1 MSLASP
7 APRERSEIHAAI
19 ERGKATGRPLLA
31 FRLIERLK
39 AVIARWSDVD
49 VMRKAAALAYY
60 AAFSVVPIL
69 VIALWVGALVVDAA
83 NLRGHVLAQVGT
95 IFGEATTAWVG
106 DAIDQAGEMK
116 GGIAALVSVVLLVIG
131 ATTSLA
137 ELKSSLDEIFGTGN
151 MHEEGWL
158 TLVRARAYAFGLI
171 LTLGFLLV
179 LSLFAN
185 ASLTSLLHW
194 SGERFGLD
202 GAWVARAISEVST
215 FLSTGAL
222 FAAVYAWLPSRH
234 IGARAVV
241 RATLISAAL
250 FTIGRWVV
258 STWLATS
265 EAVSSFGAA
274 ASLALV
280 LLWFYYSAVIFY
292 TAALLT
298 AEAGIA
304 QMPDGKAARRP
315 ARERTNAAPDA

>member
-1 MSLASP
+1 MSLAHP
-7 APRERSEIHAAI
+7 APHERSEIRAAI
-19 ERGKATGRPLLA
+19 ERGKATGRPWLA
-31 FRLIERLK
+31 FRLAERAKGLL
-39 AVIARWSDVD
+39 ARWSEVD

-95 IFGEATTAWVG
+95 IFGDGTASWVNQ
-106 DAIDQAGEMK
+106 AIDQAGEMK
-116 GGIAALVSVVLLVIG
+116 SGLAALLSVVLLVIG

-137 ELKSSLDEIFGTGN
+137 ELKSGLDEIFGTGKE
-151 MHEEGWL
+151 HEESWL
-158 TLVRARAYAFGLI
+158 SLVRARAFAFGLI

-185 ASLTSLLHW
+185 ASLTSVLHW
-194 SGERFGLD
+194 GGERFGLS

-215 FLSTGAL
+215 FVSTGAL
-222 FAAVYAWLPSRH
+222 FAAVYAWLPSRR
-234 IGARAVV
+234 IGVRAVI

-292 TAALLT
+292 TAAVIAAETGVAKDVRRKPADGERAT
-298 AEAGIA
+298 AS
-304 QMPDGKAARRP
+304 QDR
-315 ARERTNAAPDA
+315 

>member
-1 MSLASP
+1 MSIAHP
-7 APRERSEIHAAI
+7 ADQDRSEIRAAI

-31 FRLIERLK
+31 FRLAERAK
-39 AVIARWSDVD
+39 AFISRWSEIN
-49 VMRKAAALAYY
+49 VMRKSAALAYY

-83 NLRGHVLAQVGT
+83 NLRGHVLAQVGA
-95 IFGEATTAWVG
+95 IFGEGTTSWVNE
-106 DAIDQAGEMK
+106 AIDQAGDLE
-116 GGIAALVSVVLLVIG
+116 GGLAAIVSLVLLVIG

-137 ELKSSLDEIFGTGN
+137 ELKSSLDEIFGTGRTT
-151 MHEEGWL
+151 EESWL
-158 TLVRARAYAFGLI
+158 SLVRARAYAFGLI

-185 ASLTSLLHW
+185 ASLTSALTW
-194 SGERFGLD
+194 GGERLGLS
-202 GAWVARAISEVST
+202 GAWLARLISELST

-222 FAAVYAWLPSRH
+222 FAAVYAWLPSRR
-234 IGARAVV
+234 IGARAVL

-258 STWLATS
+258 ATWLATS

-292 TAALLT
+292 TAAVLA
-298 AEAGIA
+298 AESGVAKASA
-304 QMPDGKAARRP
+304 QASADGP
-315 ARERTNAAPDA
+315 GRERTPAALDA

>member
-1 MSLASP
+1 MSLAHP
-7 APRERSEIHAAI
+7 ASDERSEIRAAI

-31 FRLIERLK
+31 FRLAERAKGL
-39 AVIARWSDVD
+39 VARWSEVD

-60 AAFSVVPIL
+60 ATFSVVPIL

-95 IFGEATTAWVG
+95 IFGDGTASWVSE
-106 DAIDQAGEMK
+106 AIDQAGEMK
-116 GGIAALVSVVLLVIG
+116 GGVAALVSVALLVIG

-137 ELKSSLDEIFGTGN
+137 ELKSSLDEIFGTGKE
-151 MHEEGWL
+151 HEESWL
-158 TLVRARAYAFGLI
+158 SLVRARAFAFGLI

-194 SGERFGLD
+194 GGQRFGLS
-202 GAWVARAISEVST
+202 GAAWVARAISEVST
-215 FLSTGAL
+215 FVSTAAL

-234 IGARAVV
+234 IGVHAVI

-258 STWLATS
+258 STWLVTS

-292 TAALLT
+292 TAAVIA
-298 AEAGIA
+298 AETGEAKGVRQKPA
-304 QMPDGKAARRP
+304 DGQRATRSHAR
-315 ARERTNAAPDA
+315 